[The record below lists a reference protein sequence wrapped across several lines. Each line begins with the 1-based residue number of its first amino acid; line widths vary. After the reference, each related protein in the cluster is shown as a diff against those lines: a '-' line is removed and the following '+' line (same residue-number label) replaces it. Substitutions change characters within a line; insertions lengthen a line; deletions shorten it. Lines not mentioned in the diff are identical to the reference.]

1 MNEKN
6 YFPFYMNW
14 ANMINEYVDEDND
27 VETAKLLAL
36 AIIRYATV
44 GEIMDLGDRHLQ
56 RMFESC
62 LTVGL
67 DAAAKHYAD
76 GQRGGR
82 PTKLT
87 ADDNAL
93 IAQSHLAGQ
102 SAKQIAA
109 YFGVSDDTIRRS
121 DGWKNPQNY
130 TQNYTQNAK
139 PSAPQNYTQ
148 TQNQKEEEKEK
159 EDKKEKYTG
168 AVRALSSF
176 TSGDE
181 KEEWLANGG
190 QIIDDMDQLE

>member
-36 AIIRYATV
+36 AIVRYATV

-67 DAAAKHYAD
+67 DTAAKHYAD

-82 PTKLT
+82 PSKLT
-87 ADDNAL
+87 AEDQDI
-93 IAQSHLAGQ
+93 IAELRQKGY
-102 SAKQIAA
+102 SAAEVAQRL
-109 YFGVSDDTIRRS
+109 GVSEPTIKRQE
-121 DGWKNPQNY
+121 GWKRGVSKPYQNSVSEPY
-130 TQNYTQNAK
+130 QKGIKY
-139 PSAPQNYTQ
+139 
-148 TQNQKEEEKEK
+148 QNQKEEEKEK

-190 QIIDDMDQLE
+190 QIIDDMDWLE

>member
-6 YFPFYMNW
+6 YFPFYLNW
-14 ANMINEYVDEDND
+14 ADMINEYVDEDDD

-36 AIIRYATV
+36 AIVRYATV
-44 GEIMDLGDRHLQ
+44 GEIVDLGDRHLQ

-62 LTVGL
+62 VTVGL
-67 DAAAKHYAD
+67 DTAAKHYAD

-87 ADDNAL
+87 TEDNAF
-93 IAQSHLAGQ
+93 IAQAHLAGQ
-102 SAKQIAA
+102 TARQIAA
-109 YFGVSDDTIRRS
+109 SFGVSDDTIRRS

-139 PSAPQNYTQ
+139 PSAPQKYTQ

-159 EDKKEKYTG
+159 KDKKEKYAG
-168 AVRALSSF
+168 AVRAISSF
-176 TSGDE
+176 RDSDE
-181 KEEWLANGG
+181 LAEWKANGG
-190 QIIDDMDQLE
+190 

>member
-1 MNEKN
+1 
-6 YFPFYMNW
+6 
-14 ANMINEYVDEDND
+14 MINEYVDEDGD

-36 AIIRYATV
+36 AIVRYATV

-67 DAAAKHYAD
+67 DTAAKHYAD

-87 ADDNAL
+87 AEDNTF
-93 IAQSHLAGQ
+93 IAQAHLTGQ
-102 SAKQIAA
+102 TAKQIAA
-109 YFGVSDDTIRRS
+109 SFGVSDDTIRRS
-121 DGWKNPQNY
+121 DGWKNPQKY

-139 PSAPQNYTQ
+139 PSAPQKYTH
-148 TQNQKEEEKEK
+148 TQNQKEEEEEK

-168 AVRALSSF
+168 AVRAFSSF
-176 TSGDE
+176 RDSDE
-181 KEEWLANGG
+181 FTQWKANGG
-190 QIIDDMDQLE
+190 

>member
-6 YFPFYMNW
+6 YFPFYLNW
-14 ANMINEYVDEDND
+14 ADMINEYMDEDGD

-36 AIIRYATV
+36 AIVRYATV

-67 DAAAKHYAD
+67 DTAAKHYAD

-87 ADDNAL
+87 AEDNTF
-93 IAQSHLAGQ
+93 IAQAHLTGQ
-102 SAKQIAA
+102 TAKQIAA
-109 YFGVSDDTIRRS
+109 SFGVSDDTIRRS
-121 DGWKNPQNY
+121 DGWKNPQKY

-139 PSAPQNYTQ
+139 PSAPQKYTH
-148 TQNQKEEEKEK
+148 TQNQKEKEEEK
-159 EDKKEKYTG
+159 EDKKEKYAG

-176 TSGDE
+176 TSGDDLS
-181 KEEWLANGG
+181 KWLENGG
-190 QIIDDMDQLE
+190 QIEDDMNE